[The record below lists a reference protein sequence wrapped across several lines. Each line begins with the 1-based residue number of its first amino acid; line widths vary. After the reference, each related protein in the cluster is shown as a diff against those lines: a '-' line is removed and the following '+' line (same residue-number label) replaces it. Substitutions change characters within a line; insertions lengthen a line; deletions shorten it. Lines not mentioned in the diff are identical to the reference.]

1 MKWKLRWG
9 MAMML
14 VIIIA
19 FANSY
24 PKTAITKWIIQTV
37 YSTQDFAPIRQ
48 LIKRSEPIPIFVF
61 DDGEKTLKSFE
72 KITVSEDGFML
83 TYREAI
89 RLYAYSN
96 GVVIYSAH
104 TATSGRAMII
114 AFDNGITAHF
124 QQLTTI
130 HKLPYTAVTSGEQ
143 LATVEGGQLFIALFK
158 AGQPLSEKDVIRWI
172 HDGR

>member
-1 MKWKLRWG
+1 MRRLRWLL
-9 MAMML
+9 AIML
-14 VIIIA
+14 IVVIA

-61 DDGEKTLKSFE
+61 DHGEKTLKNFE
-72 KITVSEDGFML
+72 EITASEDGFIL

-130 HKLPYTAVTSGEQ
+130 HKLPYTAVTSGEH

-158 AGQPLSEKDVIRWI
+158 AGQPLTEKAVIRWI
-172 HDGR
+172 RNGQ